1 MSKTETLSE
10 ILRRHD
16 KVFNKG
22 LGTIKGF
29 KADIKL
35 QDDANSVFCKA
46 QPVPYALCQKVQEE
60 LDPLESQGVVKK
72 VEQSDWASPIV
83 CVPKKGGSISIC
95 GDFKV
100 PMNRVLLD
108 NPYPLPDTEDV
119 FATLG
124 GGTLFS
130 KIDLSNACQEKE
142 LTADSQHYLTVN
154 THKGLYAY
162 QRLTYGIAS
171 APAIFQSTMD
181 QILQGMDK
189 VRCHRDDILIRTE
202 PHEDLQVLDE
212 VLTRLEKHGILAKRS
227 KCEFMVLS
235 VEFLGYR
242 VDREGRHPTDEKI
255 APIKGALSS
264 KNVTELRSSLGLL
277 NYYGNFIPNLSTL
290 LQLLHELPRKGVKW
304 AWTEE
309 SKKAFVRSK
318 SELVT
323 DKVLVPYD
331 EKILACDAPP
341 YGVGA
346 VISHVMDDGEE
357 RPIAF
362 ASRTLTKSERNYLEI
377 EKEALGIVFGVR
389 KFQRYLY
396 GRTFHLLTD
405 HKQLVIILGPKTAV
419 PTLAAARM
427 QRWAVILQAYNYQAE
442 YPSSAE
448 HANTDA
454 LSRLPC
460 DISPMKEEAEMF
472 IFSGL
477 DELPVDSKDIS
488 MHTWR
493 DPVFGPSVLN
503 FHCIARVLEYTLVGW
518 PNHVT
523 EEELKLYF

>member
-1 MSKTETLSE
+1 
-10 ILRRHD
+10 
-16 KVFNKG
+16 
-22 LGTIKGF
+22 
-29 KADIKL
+29 
-35 QDDANSVFCKA
+35 
-46 QPVPYALCQKVQEE
+46 
-60 LDPLESQGVVKK
+60 
-72 VEQSDWASPIV
+72 
-83 CVPKKGGSISIC
+83 
-95 GDFKV
+95 
-100 PMNRVLLD
+100 
-108 NPYPLPDTEDV
+108 
-119 FATLG
+119 
-124 GGTLFS
+124 
-130 KIDLSNACQEKE
+130 
-142 LTADSQHYLTVN
+142 
-154 THKGLYAY
+154 
-162 QRLTYGIAS
+162 
-171 APAIFQSTMD
+171 MD

-264 KNVTELRSSLGLL
+264 KNVAELRSSLGLL
-277 NYYGNFIPNLSTL
+277 NYYRNFIPNLSTL
-290 LQLLHELPRKGVKW
+290 LQLLHELPRKGVKS

-309 SKKAFVRSK
+309 CEKAFLHNK

-331 EKILACDAPP
+331 EKILACDASP

-346 VISHVMDDGEE
+346 VISHVIDDGEE

-362 ASRTLTKSERNYLEI
+362 ASRTLTKSERNYLQI

-396 GRTFHLLTD
+396 GRTFHLLTG
-405 HKQLVIILGPKTAV
+405 HKQLVTILGPKTAV

-448 HANTDA
+448 HANADA

-460 DISPMKEEAEMF
+460 DISPIKEEAEMF
-472 IFSGL
+472 IFSDL

-523 EEELKLYF
+523 EEELKLYFKRQNELTADQGCVLWGMRVIILPLLRNQFLQGLHEEHPGIVAMKAIAWSYLWWPNLDAEIEQMVKNCEVCQSVWKVPPRAPLYPWRWPTRV

>member
-1 MSKTETLSE
+1 ME
-10 ILRRHD
+10 
-16 KVFNKG
+16 
-22 LGTIKGF
+22 
-29 KADIKL
+29 
-35 QDDANSVFCKA
+35 KA
-46 QPVPYALCQKVQEE
+46 QPVPYALCEKVQEE

-100 PMNRVLLD
+100 PINRVLLD

-130 KIDLSNACQEKE
+130 KIDLSNACQQKE

-154 THKGLYAY
+154 THKGLYAC

-264 KNVTELRSSLGLL
+264 TNVAELRSSLGLL

-309 SKKAFVRSK
+309 SEKAFVCSK

-331 EKILACDAPP
+331 EKILACDASP

-362 ASRTLTKSERNYLEI
+362 ASRTLTKSESNYLQI

-405 HKQLVIILGPKTAV
+405 HKQLVTILGPKTAV

-448 HANTDA
+448 HANADA

-477 DELPVDSKDIS
+477 DELPVALRTSACTHGEILCLV
-488 MHTWR
+488 R
-493 DPVFGPSVLN
+493 VF
-503 FHCIARVLEYTLVGW
+503 
-518 PNHVT
+518 
-523 EEELKLYF
+523 

>member
-1 MSKTETLSE
+1 
-10 ILRRHD
+10 
-16 KVFNKG
+16 
-22 LGTIKGF
+22 
-29 KADIKL
+29 
-35 QDDANSVFCKA
+35 
-46 QPVPYALCQKVQEE
+46 
-60 LDPLESQGVVKK
+60 
-72 VEQSDWASPIV
+72 
-83 CVPKKGGSISIC
+83 
-95 GDFKV
+95 
-100 PMNRVLLD
+100 
-108 NPYPLPDTEDV
+108 
-119 FATLG
+119 
-124 GGTLFS
+124 
-130 KIDLSNACQEKE
+130 
-142 LTADSQHYLTVN
+142 
-154 THKGLYAY
+154 
-162 QRLTYGIAS
+162 
-171 APAIFQSTMD
+171 MD

-189 VRCHRDDILIRTE
+189 VRCRIDDILMRTE
-202 PHEDLQVLDE
+202 PHEHLQVLDE

-264 KNVTELRSSLGLL
+264 TNVAELRSSLGLL

-309 SKKAFVRSK
+309 SEKAFVCSK

-331 EKILACDAPP
+331 EKILACDASP

-362 ASRTLTKSERNYLEI
+362 ASRTLTKSESNYLQI

-405 HKQLVIILGPKTAV
+405 HKQLVTILGPKTAV

-448 HANTDA
+448 HASADA

-503 FHCIARVLEYTLVGW
+503 FHCIARVLELHEEHPGIVAMKAIAWSYLWW
-518 PNHVT
+518 PNLDAEIEQMVKNCEVCQSVWKVPPRAPLYPWRWPTRVWQRVHIGFAEKDGNSFLGLVDSHSKWIEVAHMT
-523 EEELKLYF
+523 STSAKSTIDQLRVRKLCPTMVPSLLPVSLWIS